1 MGTATLTRN
10 RSVRAIDEDLIDEAI
25 YDLRGASDILSCLAH
40 ASVTGCQPLPEAY
53 RLVGSVISGIEARL
67 KHAVGRE
74 D

>member
-1 MGTATLTRN
+1 MGAATLIQN
-10 RSVRAIDEDLIDEAI
+10 RTTRAIDEDLIDETI
-25 YDLRGASDILSCLAH
+25 DDLRGASDILSCLAH

-67 KHAVGRE
+67 KQAVGRE